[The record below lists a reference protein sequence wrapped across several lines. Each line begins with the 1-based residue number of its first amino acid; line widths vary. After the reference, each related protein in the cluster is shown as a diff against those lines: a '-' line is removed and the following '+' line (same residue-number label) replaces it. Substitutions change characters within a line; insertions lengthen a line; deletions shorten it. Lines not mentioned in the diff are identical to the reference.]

1 MEEIFRGSII
11 FLWHTYLCLSII
23 SFFNIYI
30 FIEWIH
36 DLFLIFVESFSS
48 VFAFLFYFISF
59 LLVFFYWERKRLV
72 RKSSEVRN
80 SVQRAF
86 FLAFAITNVSSWRSC
101 FLLESFVAVWKSEIT
116 GKVFFFLF
124 ANSFG
129 YLRLHGV
136 NSSSSSMFLLKCE
149 EKEK

>member
-11 FLWHTYLCLSII
+11 FLRRTYLCLSVI

-30 FIEWIH
+30 YSLIQ

-48 VFAFLFYFISF
+48 VFVFLFYFISF

>member
-11 FLWHTYLCLSII
+11 FLRRTYLCLSVI

-30 FIEWIH
+30 YSLIQ